1 MAAEVVELE
10 EKALKAR
17 SAELKGE
24 REAAA
29 EREAAR
35 RAQLAAMAAQQE
47 RETLQSI
54 LDTLEVSTTS
64 AKYRDF
70 IASYILDG
78 GLERQHVCPSAPCN
92 EGLHYIGGVC

>member
-1 MAAEVVELE
+1 MSAQLCFKSTKSELTACSDWLCMVLQRMAAEVVELE

-35 RAQLAAMAAQQE
+35 RAQLAAKAAQQE

-54 LDTLEVSTTS
+54 LDTLEVSNT
-64 AKYRDF
+64 
-70 IASYILDG
+70 
-78 GLERQHVCPSAPCN
+78 PCA
-92 EGLHYIGGVC
+92 